1 MYCICNTLA
10 YTQLTKAGEVML
22 DALRAIGVVARALD
36 SISNIEFRD
45 LDLTRGQYLY
55 LVRIV
60 EQPGII
66 QEQLVNQ
73 LKVDRATV
81 ARSVAKLC
89 QQGFVQKR
97 PDPTNAK
104 ASRLYATPAGQ
115 QAYAPIRR
123 ENDYSLQQALAGMSA
138 SEVQTLTRLL
148 NQMCDNVDHDW
159 QLVKSGGHRN
169 Y

>member
-1 MYCICNTLA
+1 MPN
-10 YTQLTKAGEVML
+10 
-22 DALRAIGVVARALD
+22 ALRAIGVVARALD
-36 SISNIEFRD
+36 SIANIEFRD
-45 LDLTRGQYLY
+45 LALTRGQYLY

-89 QQGFVQKR
+89 RQGLVEKR
-97 PDPTNAK
+97 PQPANAK
-104 ASRLYATPAGQ
+104 ANQLYPTAAGIA
-115 QAYAPIRR
+115 AYQPIRR
-123 ENDYSLQQALAGMSA
+123 ENDYSLHQALAGMSPD
-138 SEVQTLTRLL
+138 EVATLERLL
-148 NQMCDNVDHDW
+148 DQMCTNIDQDW
-159 QLVKSGGHRN
+159 QFVKKGGHRH

>member
-1 MYCICNTLA
+1 M
-10 YTQLTKAGEVML
+10 

-45 LDLTRGQYLY
+45 VDLTRGQYLY

-89 QQGFVQKR
+89 RQGLVVKQ
-97 PDPTNAK
+97 PDPNNAK
-104 ASRLYATPAGQ
+104 ASLLFATAAGKK
-115 QAYAPIRR
+115 AYAPIHR
-123 ENDYSLQQALAGMSA
+123 ENQYSLRRALDGMTEA
-138 SEVQTLTRLL
+138 EVATLTRLL
-148 NQMCDNVDHDW
+148 NQMTQNIDEDW
-159 QLVKSGGHRN
+159 QLVKSGGKRH

>member
-1 MYCICNTLA
+1 M
-10 YTQLTKAGEVML
+10 
-22 DALRAIGVVARALD
+22 DALRSIGIIARALD

-45 LDLTRGQYLY
+45 VDLTRGQYLY

-60 EQPGII
+60 ETPGII

-89 QQGFVQKR
+89 QQGFVEKHS
-97 PDPTNAK
+97 DPKNAK
-104 ASRLYATPAGQ
+104 RQRLYATEAGQ
-115 QAYAPIRR
+115 EAYDPIRR
-123 ENDYSLQQALAGMSA
+123 ENLYSLKMATQHMTPEQIA
-138 SEVQTLTRLL
+138 TLEQLL

-159 QLVKSGGHRN
+159 QFVKNGGKRQ